1 MSVSDNNKRIAKNT
15 SLLYVRMA
23 VVMCVQLYTSRV
35 ILNALGA
42 ADYGIYGVVGGLVVL
57 FSSLN
62 GSLGSSTSR
71 FFTVELGRNAF
82 SQLKK
87 VFSTAVAIHL
97 TMALIV
103 LVLAETIGLW
113 FLSEKMIIPEDRM
126 TAAFVVF
133 QLSVVSSLISVT
145 QVPYNAAIIAH
156 EHMNVY
162 AYVGLFEAFGMLVV
176 AFLIKVAPF
185 DRLIWYAL
193 LIFLIRIIVMIF
205 YRWYCLH
212 HFEESHFTF
221 QRDKKLYK
229 GMLSYALFDSIGN
242 LSVMAQGQGLNMVL
256 NVFHGPVVN
265 AARTIAYSIQGAV
278 IQFANN
284 FLTAVN
290 PQIIKYYAQGQV
302 EDMMLLVRRSSIGAF
317 LVLYMIML
325 PLSLEIH
332 YVLSLWLGNYP
343 AYTASFAVIVLV
355 NELLNAFR
363 RPRITIFHATGHIK
377 LSNVVTGTILCLALP
392 LGYVLMK
399 LGYSPTAVFYGML
412 ATTLMAEVSNLL
424 ILKRYIDYS
433 IRGFLLTVHCK
444 VLCIALLVSIL
455 PVFSHYIMPESFVRL
470 AVVSLTSVVSVALC
484 IWVVVLDRQSRAKV
498 RNAVSNK
505 LCKHTH

>member
-42 ADYGIYGVVGGLVVL
+42 SDYGIYGVVGGLVVL

-71 FFTVELGRNAF
+71 FFTVELGRNDYV
-82 SQLKK
+82 QLKK

-113 FLSEKMIIPEDRM
+113 FLSEKMVIPDDRM

-162 AYVGLFEAFGMLVV
+162 AYVGLFEAFGMLAV
-176 AFLIKVAPF
+176 AFLIKVVPF

-193 LIFLIRIIVMIF
+193 LIFIIRIIVMTF

-212 HFEESHFTF
+212 HFEESHFTL

-229 GMLSYALFDSIGN
+229 GMLSYALFDSVGN

-302 EDMMLLVRRSSIGAF
+302 EEMMLLVRRSSIGAF

-343 AYTASFAVIVLV
+343 AYTASFAVIVLL

-399 LGYSPTAVFYGML
+399 LGYSPNAVFYGML

-444 VLCIALLVSIL
+444 VLFIAILVSVL
-455 PVFSHYIMPESFVRL
+455 PVFCHYIMPESFVRL
-470 AVVSLTSVVSVALC
+470 TVVSLASVVSVALC
-484 IWVVVLDRQSRAKV
+484 IWIVVLDKQSRVKV
-498 RNAVSNK
+498 HNAVSNK